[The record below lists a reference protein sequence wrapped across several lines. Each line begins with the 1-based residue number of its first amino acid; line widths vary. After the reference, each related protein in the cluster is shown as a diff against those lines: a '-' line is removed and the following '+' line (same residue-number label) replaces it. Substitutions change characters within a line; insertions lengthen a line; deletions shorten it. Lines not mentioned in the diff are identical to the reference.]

1 MTTHRFIH
9 PYDVPYRCLY
19 SRNVANLFMAGRCIS
34 TTHVALGTTRVMR
47 TTGMMGEVVGMAAS
61 ICHEHDVM
69 PRDVYHHYLTEL
81 KNLMKKGVGAYD
93 VPDNQRFNEP
103 NVLLPKPKAFME
115 K

>member
-1 MTTHRFIH
+1 
-9 PYDVPYRCLY
+9 
-19 SRNVANLFMAGRCIS
+19 
-34 TTHVALGTTRVMR
+34 
-47 TTGMMGEVVGMAAS
+47 
-61 ICHEHDVM
+61 M